1 MKRNKKKGFTLVEL
15 IAVIAIL
22 AILAAVV
29 VPKVTSYTTS
39 AKLSAKKADAS
50 TILSSVE
57 IYNAQ
62 ATKQVAPGTT
72 LSDIKDTA
80 TTLDSD
86 GPAKQAAADLKEV
99 VTRALNK
106 SGDIKGTTKVS
117 DLSSLVN
124 ATE

>member
-62 ATKQVAPGTT
+62 ATIQVASGTK

-80 TTLDSD
+80 TTLDTT
-86 GPAKQAAADLKEV
+86 GPAEQAAKDLKEV
-99 VTRALNK
+99 VTRALAK
-106 SGDIKGTTKVS
+106 SGSIDGDTTVS
-117 DLSSLVN
+117 ELSTLVN
-124 ATE
+124 ATN